1 MKRTLTLI
9 AVLSLLMSMLLVA
22 APATSA
28 AATGE
33 WIDRKGADLTEPYE
47 EAKDETYEPIP
58 GSLSSS
64 GAFGIAGATFSLPI
78 GKEAFKVSFDLDWVS
93 PKRFNSANPST
104 AQENFFIWIN
114 YGYTNKDQMESWV
127 GFDESKAPWETASE
141 ANFTLWS
148 NKVGV
153 SYPAYTDGRELS
165 FPADA
170 GENADETVANLISF
184 DTKQPITDKID
195 WITAD
200 SGMNIAK
207 AGTVHITLELKN
219 DVASLNVKKEDGTDL
234 GTAKAHFKADYFNN
248 KTERY
253 FAISH
258 FNGAF
263 IWDIKNFKVESSDI
277 SSSVGA
283 TPKGREYDADGNP
296 IGNTG
301 ATKPPEAPAT
311 TTGGTAD
318 NKTTAAGGADNK
330 TTAAGTPAGSTTA
343 APDASGDP
351 TGDAPTGT
359 TAAPSDD
366 IPDSSTPDNS
376 TGDTGDSSK
385 PVGGNT
391 DDDNKDDDKGGFPVV
406 AVVIIAVVVVAGI
419 GVAVFFVL
427 KKKKA

>member
-78 GKEAFKVSFDLDWVS
+78 GKEAFKVSFDFDWVS
-93 PKRFNSANPST
+93 PKRFDNANPSN

-114 YGYTNKDQMESWV
+114 YGYTSKDAMESWV
-127 GFDESKAPWETASE
+127 GFDETKPPWETASE

-195 WITAD
+195 WIKAD
-200 SGMNIAK
+200 SGMNIAR

-219 DVASLNVKKEDGTDL
+219 DVASLNIKKEDGTDL

-277 SSSVGA
+277 ASSVGA
-283 TPKGREYDADGNP
+283 TPKGREYDADGSP

-301 ATKPPEAPAT
+301 ATKPTEAPAT
-311 TTGGTAD
+311 TTGGSAD
-318 NKTTAAGGADNK
+318 NKTTAAD
-330 TTAAGTPAGSTTA
+330 TPAGSTTA
-343 APDASGDP
+343 APDASG
-351 TGDAPTGT
+351 APTGT

-366 IPDSSTPDNS
+366 TPDSSTPDNGNDDVS
-376 TGDTGDSSK
+376 DSSK

-391 DDDNKDDDKGGFPVV
+391 DDENKDDDKGGFPVV
-406 AVVIIAVVVVAGI
+406 VVVIIAVVVVAGI